1 MPEPVNR
8 DELQTL
14 LHNGAQLI
22 ELLGAK
28 EYEHAHI
35 PQAINIPLDK
45 LNREAAAVL
54 SRDRMILLYCY
65 DFQ

>member
-1 MPEPVNR
+1 MAEPVNR

-14 LHNGAQLI
+14 VNNGAQVI
-22 ELLGAK
+22 EVLGRS

-35 PQAINIPLDK
+35 PDAMNIPLAELSSD
-45 LNREAAAVL
+45 AAAAL
-54 SRDRMILLYCY
+54 IRERMIVLYCY